1 MTKDKEKSKF
11 ISCLNGDILK
21 VKKSLN
27 NIRNDIEKIENGD
40 GTNPYWN
47 GELAYSS
54 LKQLIDQYNK
64 DIKIV
69 SKLEKILI
77 NYK

>member
-40 GTNPYWN
+40 GTNR
-47 GELAYSS
+47 
-54 LKQLIDQYNK
+54 
-64 DIKIV
+64 
-69 SKLEKILI
+69 
-77 NYK
+77 